1 MYNSNYILVYRSE
14 LLDWTFERGAAFYLW
29 TFIRLKAASQQKM
42 QTVGRRAITVK
53 VDFGQFATSKTYLSL
68 TLNMD
73 DRTIDNILNDLV
85 ADGLIEIEDKNI
97 YIIITVKDYDKY
109 CPEVGVLPQTIWSPI
124 PATAIDSL
132 DSSIESRDD
141 TDTLLSNGEESPK
154 EEHSPSNSM
163 VNSMSDSI
171 PQNSPESPIVVE
183 EDKKKEN
190 NINSTTTS
198 STSMR
203 GEDFFERLRNSPA
216 KLEVVK
222 NQMGIKT
229 MEEML
234 EILSVFEL
242 FITSQEKQHNN
253 YSDFVTHFMNW
264 YPKYKAKKSAK
275 SSAPKHGGGQSSRSD
290 KPSGWHDNLGIDTK
304 AKCAKDY
311 EEPI

>member
-109 CPEVGVLPQTIWSPI
+109 CPEIGVLPQTIWSPI

-132 DSSIESRDD
+132 DSSIESQED
-141 TDTLLSNGEESPK
+141 TDPLLSNEEESPK
-154 EEHSPSNSM
+154 EEHSLSNSM

-190 NINSTTTS
+190 NNNSTSS
-198 STSMR
+198 STTG

-216 KLEVVK
+216 NLEMVK

-242 FITSQEKQHNN
+242 FITSQEKLHNN

-275 SSAPKHGGGQSSRSD
+275 NSAPKHGGGQSVSSE
-290 KPSGWHDNLGIDTK
+290 KPSGWHNNLGTDTK